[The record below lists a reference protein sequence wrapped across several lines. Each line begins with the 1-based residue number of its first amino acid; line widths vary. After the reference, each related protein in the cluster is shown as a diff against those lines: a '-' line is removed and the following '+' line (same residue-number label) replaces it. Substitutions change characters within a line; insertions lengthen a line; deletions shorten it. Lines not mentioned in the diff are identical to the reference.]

1 MKSKPLYKPF
11 KSKAKGKKMSVYV
24 KKNDKKT
31 LIHFGDKNYSHNYS
45 SKARTAY
52 LRRSAGIRD
61 KSGKLTKN
69 NRNSANYWSR
79 KVLWKA

>member
-31 LIHFGDKNYSHNYS
+31 LIHFGDKNYRHNYS
-45 SKARTAY
+45 KKARKAY
-52 LRRSAGIRD
+52 LQRSAGIKD